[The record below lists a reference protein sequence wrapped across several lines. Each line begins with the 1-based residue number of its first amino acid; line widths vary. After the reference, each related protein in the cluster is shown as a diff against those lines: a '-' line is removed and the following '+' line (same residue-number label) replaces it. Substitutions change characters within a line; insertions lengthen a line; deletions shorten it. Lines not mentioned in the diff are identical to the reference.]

1 MKVLI
6 TLAGTALSQ
15 TVLPE
20 TLPFGDGFGEYDLG
34 DYSLSDYGLD
44 AQEADVPYALLDSL
58 ADDPDAVVDYFE
70 SGKNKISTVPNH
82 NSHTPNSHTYPNSR
96 ILFCPN
102 ENVTFWV
109 RERFRENQVE
119 CFSRLSHLILIFLL
133 FLKNYVRQD

>member
-70 SGKNKISTVPNH
+70 SGKNKIITVPTL
-82 NSHTPNSHTYPNSR
+82 NSHNPNSHTYPNSHN
-96 ILFCPN
+96 LFALA
-102 ENVTFWV
+102 E
-109 RERFRENQVE
+109 
-119 CFSRLSHLILIFLL
+119 I
-133 FLKNYVRQD
+133 

>member
-70 SGKNKISTVPNH
+70 SGKNKIIIFSLH
-82 NSHTPNSHTYPNSR
+82 NSHNPNSHTYPNSHN
-96 ILFCPN
+96 LFAI
-102 ENVTFWV
+102 T
-109 RERFRENQVE
+109 
-119 CFSRLSHLILIFLL
+119 
-133 FLKNYVRQD
+133 KM